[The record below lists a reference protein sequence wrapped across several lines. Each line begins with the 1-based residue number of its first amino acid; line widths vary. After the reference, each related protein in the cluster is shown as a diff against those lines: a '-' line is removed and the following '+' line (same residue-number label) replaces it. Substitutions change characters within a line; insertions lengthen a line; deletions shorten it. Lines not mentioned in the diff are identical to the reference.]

1 MTIIQNFINSIP
13 GQFMMGGLTVSG
25 ISVFSNNLN
34 NPALAGIVASIPVG
48 MPSSIFVKDSQL
60 HEYSW
65 NLLVMTSVLYL
76 ATFINWYLITK
87 EKMSKYESVQIA
99 MSVWAGLGI
108 IYYFIGKML
117 KKTTPLKV

>member
-1 MTIIQNFINSIP
+1 MDTFFINSIP

-34 NPALAGIVASIPVG
+34 NPLLSGIVASIPVG
-48 MPSSIFVKDSQL
+48 MPSSIFIKDSQL
-60 HEYSW
+60 PEYSW

-76 ATFINWYLITK
+76 STFINWYLITK

-99 MSVWAGLGI
+99 MSVWVGLGI
-108 IYYFIGKML
+108 IYYFIVKML
-117 KKTTPLKV
+117 KKSQPLKV